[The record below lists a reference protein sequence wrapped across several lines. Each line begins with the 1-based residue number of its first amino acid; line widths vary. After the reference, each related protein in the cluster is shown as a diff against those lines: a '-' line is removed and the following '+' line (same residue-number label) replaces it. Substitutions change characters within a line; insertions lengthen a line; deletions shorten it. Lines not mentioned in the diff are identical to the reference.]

1 VTTVVPEPSG
11 ARRPTPPR
19 AVRSGAVARS
29 SSRQGRPA
37 PARRGPSLRHERAL
51 LSAGAR
57 LVAGMD
63 EVGRGALAGPV
74 SVGVVVVDAAT
85 RTAPQGINDSKL
97 LTAGARELLVPQ
109 VRRWAVAW
117 AVGHAGPAEIDAH
130 GIVAALRIA
139 GRRALAQVRRTCGDV
154 DVVLLD
160 GSHDWLSMP
169 HADLFEAAARDPD
182 AEPGAGDPAVRT
194 VVKADLQCSSVAAA
208 SILAKVERDGLLSRL
223 ARQYPPYAWD
233 QNKGYSAPAHLDALR
248 RLGPTPQHRRS
259 WNLRVLAESDDLA
272 AADGVTDSAAGSAGS
287 PADDGGTAGMA
298 SLPLA
303 DLGGMMSQ

>member
-1 VTTVVPEPSG
+1 LTTVRTAGS
-11 ARRPTPPR
+11 
-19 AVRSGAVARS
+19 
-29 SSRQGRPA
+29 PA
-37 PARRGPSLRHERAL
+37 PG
-51 LSAGAR
+51 SA
-57 LVAGMD
+57 
-63 EVGRGALAGPV
+63 
-74 SVGVVVVDAAT
+74 S
-85 RTAPQGINDSKL
+85 
-97 LTAGARELLVPQ
+97 
-109 VRRWAVAW
+109 
-117 AVGHAGPAEIDAH
+117 
-130 GIVAALRIA
+130 
-139 GRRALAQVRRTCGDV
+139 
-154 DVVLLD
+154 
-160 GSHDWLSMP
+160 GS
-169 HADLFEAAARDPD
+169 R
-182 AEPGAGDPAVRT
+182 
-194 VVKADLQCSSVAAA
+194 AAA